1 VISSIIHITHKY
13 DDDNEPWPIEI
24 EDHNGVMHAVSLEP
38 GQMLFYESAVCL
50 HGRRKK
56 FKGQYYGSLF
66 VHYQPVDPQIWNY
79 TIEVST
85 DSDDDDGYD
94 DDVVVVVD
102 NEVTV
107 DYFACLSCSHD
118 S

>member
-13 DDDNEPWPIEI
+13 DNDDEPWPIEI
-24 EDHNGVMHAVSLEP
+24 EDHDGVMHAVSLEP

-66 VHYQPVDPQIWNY
+66 VHYQPVDIHIWNY
-79 TIEVST
+79 TIEVRVDAAVALLYNSPDIIST
-85 DSDDDDGYD
+85 ITNVIIVS
-94 DDVVVVVD
+94 
-102 NEVTV
+102 
-107 DYFACLSCSHD
+107 FFCRM
-118 S
+118 